1 MKNLTIGF
9 IGLGLIG
16 GSIAKGLKRA
26 NKEHYI
32 MAFARHRETLDAALA
47 DGSIDE
53 ALDGVNE
60 NLTRCDYIFL
70 CTPVSYNE
78 EYLTAIRPFLR
89 KDAILTDVGSVK
101 TNIHE
106 AVARMGMEANFIGG
120 HPMAGSEKSGY
131 QYSNDHLVE
140 NAYYV
145 ITPTP
150 LSPPDKVE
158 ELKGL
163 ALSLSAL
170 PLILDYKEHDY
181 IVAGI
186 SHLPHLIASSLV
198 NMVKDKDTPEQ
209 TMKLVAAGGFKDITR
224 IASSSPVMWQQIC
237 ATNRDNIQSILG
249 DYIEALKKVRTAV
262 ADGDEQAIYDLFD
275 TSREYRNSIP
285 NRSAGPI
292 KKEFAL
298 YCDIVDESGAIAT
311 IATILAAH
319 QISIKNIGIIHN
331 REFEEGVLKIEFYGE
346 EASSKAVDLLT
357 QCRYTVYHKG

>member
-1 MKNLTIGF
+1 MKNLTFGF

-26 NKEHYI
+26 NKNHYI
-32 MAFARHRETLDAALA
+32 MAYARHRSTLEAALS

-53 ALDGVNE
+53 ALDGIDD
-60 NLTRCDYIFL
+60 NLSRCDYIFL
-70 CTPVSYNE
+70 CTPVSFNE
-78 EYLTAIRPFLR
+78 EYLEAIRPYLR

-106 AVARMGMEANFIGG
+106 AVKKMEMEANFIGG

-131 QYSNDHLVE
+131 QYSTDHLVE

-150 LSPPDKVE
+150 LSPKDKVE
-158 ELKGL
+158 ELREI
-163 ALSLSAL
+163 ALSLTAL
-170 PLILDYKEHDY
+170 PLILDYKQHDY

-198 NMVKDKDTPEQ
+198 NLVKDKDTPEQ

-237 ATNRDNIQSILG
+237 STNRNNIQAILG
-249 DYIEALKKVRTAV
+249 DYITSLEQVRKAV
-262 ADGDEQAIYDLFD
+262 ANGDEQAVYDLFD

-285 NRSAGPI
+285 DRSSGPI

-319 QISIKNIGIIHN
+319 QVNIKNIGIIHN
-331 REFEEGVLKIEFYGE
+331 REFEEGVLKIEFYDE
-346 EASSKAVDLLT
+346 DSANKAVDLLT
-357 QCRYTVYHKG
+357 QCRYTVYHR

>member
-1 MKNLTIGF
+1 
-9 IGLGLIG
+9 
-16 GSIAKGLKRA
+16 
-26 NKEHYI
+26 
-32 MAFARHRETLDAALA
+32 
-47 DGSIDE
+47 
-53 ALDGVNE
+53 
-60 NLTRCDYIFL
+60 
-70 CTPVSYNE
+70 
-78 EYLTAIRPFLR
+78 
-89 KDAILTDVGSVK
+89 
-101 TNIHE
+101 
-106 AVARMGMEANFIGG
+106 MEANFIGG

-131 QYSNDHLVE
+131 AHSTDHLVE

-150 LSPPDKVE
+150 LSPKDKVE
-158 ELKGL
+158 ELKEL

-186 SHLPHLIASSLV
+186 SHLPHLIAASLV
-198 NMVKDKDTPEQ
+198 RLVKDKDTPKQ

-237 ATNRDNIQSILG
+237 TANKDHIQSILS
-249 DYIEALKKVRTAV
+249 DYIRALDQVRMAV
-262 ADGDEQAIYDLFD
+262 AENHDDAIYELFD
-275 TSREYRNSIP
+275 VSREYRNSIAD
-285 NRSAGPI
+285 RSFGPI
-292 KKEFAL
+292 KKEFAI

-346 EASSKAVDLLT
+346 EASLQAAELLT
-357 QCRYTVYHKG
+357 QCRYTIYRR